1 MAKST
6 ERGGKEKDKDKNDDK
21 NKEKQRKLFLTGS
34 DNDPMLYAK
43 SPGED
48 YTDTLI
54 LLGD

>member
-21 NKEKQRKLFLTGS
+21 NKEKQRELFLTGL
-34 DNDPMLYAK
+34 DNDPMLNAK
-43 SPGED
+43 SPGEE